1 MSILISFLYLYI
13 VTFYILF
20 FTVVCCN
27 STLFTFI
34 CFGIF
39 CIHATLPWVWAP
51 SFGFKHNSNWAHFMI
66 NAGAHPTSH
75 ILSVRWLLW
84 RCNLYKTWW
93 WLRVSGFLTCWVTHG
108 SWRAA
113 MCTLLLHYSAR
124 YRMISPPSETQCC
137 IPLQLSWE
145 CWHKVERG
153 SLFNNNSRKFW
164 VLDLCQTEVRIA
176 NWSNFPL

>member
-39 CIHATLPWVWAP
+39 CIRATLPWVWAP

-124 YRMISPPSETQCC
+124 YRMFSPPPPGHNVAFLC
-137 IPLQLSWE
+137 IWAENVGTKLKGEAYLIITAASFE
-145 CWHKVERG
+145 
-153 SLFNNNSRKFW
+153 F
-164 VLDLCQTEVRIA
+164 
-176 NWSNFPL
+176 